1 MKKYLLLIIVL
12 VVVIG
17 GATAYYM
24 YNKKSA
30 SIEDLKTDLSVDASA
45 LVSAFEEDEN
55 AANADYLEKVIE
67 VSGTVDKSETADGI
81 QSIYLQTVGGMGMV
95 LCQMEEEII
104 PPANGEKIQIKGICT
119 GYLMDVVLVKCKVVN

>member
-1 MKKYLLLIIVL
+1 MKKYLLIFIAL
-12 VVVIG
+12 VVVLG

-30 SIEDLKTDLSVDASA
+30 SIEDLKTDTSIDASA

-55 AANADYLEKVIE
+55 AANAEYLEKVIE

-81 QSIYLQTVGGMGMV
+81 QSIYLQTDGGMGTV
-95 LCQMEEEII
+95 LCQMEEEIT
-104 PPANGEKIQIKGICT
+104 PPVNGENIKIKGICT